1 MNQQEL
7 LNVVAR
13 GILQL
18 TGLSPENIQMQ
29 VNQRALQNQQIPKT
43 PSIPKPKTGGSSTS
57 SNTKPTTS
65 TKSSGTRNPVSQVRN
80 QIYAR
85 GGDRAINNLRT
96 RINSSPT
103 VTNNLKLN
111 RLGGV
116 TAGVGLVKSLL
127 GLTPGPVGR
136 TIRAGDQ
143 KFEEDRQFVEQTSIQ
158 QGQQALGSLAVLL
171 GLVDP
176 PTTNKSNTK
185 KATNNK
191 PTAQPLPPYSGM
203 ADMSGDPIKPT
214 RSNNNRGGGTASS
227 ANTSGGTATPI
238 PIQYAYDEGAPAPSA
253 PARPDY
259 SNMTELERLK
269 IWATTN
275 RKMIES
281 VGTSAQRGI
290 LKQAL
295 GIKQP
300 APLTGRQI

>member
-1 MNQQEL
+1 MNQQL
-7 LNVVAR
+7 LDIVAR

-29 VNQRALQNQQIPKT
+29 VNQQALQNQQIPKT
-43 PSIPKPKTGGSSTS
+43 PSIPKPKTGTSSTS
-57 SNTKPTTS
+57 SNTKATTS
-65 TKSSGTRNPVSQVRN
+65 TRSSGTRNPISQVRN

-85 GGDRAINNLRT
+85 GGDRAINNLTT
-96 RINSSPT
+96 RINTSPT

-111 RLGGV
+111 RLGGT
-116 TAGVGLVKSLL
+116 TAGVGFVKSLL

-143 KFEEDRQFVEQTSIQ
+143 KFEEDRQFVEQSAIQ
-158 QGQQALGSLAVLL
+158 EGQELVTNLAVLL

-176 PTTNKSNTK
+176 PTTTKSNNK

-191 PTAQPLPPYSGM
+191 PTTQPLPPYSGM
-203 ADMSGDPIKPT
+203 EDMSGDPIKPT
-214 RSNNNRGGGTASS
+214 RKPVDVSGSSNAIPLSVQQFSGGG
-227 ANTSGGTATPI
+227 GGSVS
-238 PIQYAYDEGAPAPSA
+238 APSS

-259 SNMTELERLK
+259 SNMTEMERLK

-290 LKQAL
+290 LKEAL
-295 GIKQP
+295 GIKKP
-300 APLTGRQI
+300 TPLSGRQI